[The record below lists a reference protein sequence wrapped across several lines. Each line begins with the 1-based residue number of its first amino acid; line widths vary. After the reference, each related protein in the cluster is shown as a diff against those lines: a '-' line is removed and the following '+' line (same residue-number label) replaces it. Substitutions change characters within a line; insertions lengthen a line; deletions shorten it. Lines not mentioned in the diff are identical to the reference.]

1 MTAGL
6 MHEGE
11 VHTDVPLVRSLLET
25 QFPQWADFFLERVQ
39 SAGTDNALYRLGDD
53 KVVRLPRIDWVVG
66 QMDKEQYWLPRLAPN
81 LPLAIPEPLA
91 KGKPD
96 ESYPWEWS
104 VYKWLEGQNL
114 TIEEFADPQQAAIDL
129 GQFILALQKI
139 DATDGPPPGQYNSFR
154 GVPLAMR
161 DTLTTEAIGALQDTI
176 DTETVKAVW
185 ETALE
190 VPEWQEPQ
198 VWIHGDL
205 QSGNFLIVDGQLS
218 AVIDF
223 GCLGVGDP
231 ACDVMAA
238 WMFLDGDTRPVF
250 REVLQVDE
258 ATSLRGR
265 GWVLSAGLIAL
276 PYYQSSNPMLAEIAR
291 RAIDEAIADFES
303 SRESI

>member
-1 MTAGL
+1 

-53 KVVRLPRIDWVVG
+53 KVVRLPRIVWVVG
-66 QMDKEQYWLPRLAPN
+66 QMDREQYWLPRLAPN

-91 KGKPD
+91 KGIPD

>member
-6 MHEGE
+6 MHEGG

>member
-1 MTAGL
+1 
-6 MHEGE
+6 MHEGG

>member
-1 MTAGL
+1 